1 MGVAIRH
8 LTKLLSDVEA
18 RTKLLITQS
27 DGKPDDY
34 LSYRGKYGIEDTHQ
48 ALFET
53 RQLGNHPFFITIDE
67 KVSD

>member
-1 MGVAIRH
+1 MLKQGQ
-8 LTKLLSDVEA
+8 
-18 RTKLLITQS
+18 KLLITQS
-27 DGKPDDY
+27 EGKPDDY
-34 LSYRGKYGIEDTHQ
+34 LSYRGKYGIEDNHQ